1 MGNHGQSY
9 AQLLFNFRF
18 LFYRCRKRGGG
29 DYFFSRSG
37 VFAVRST
44 ATEIDE

>member
-1 MGNHGQSY
+1 MASRMHSY
-9 AQLLFNFRF
+9 F
-18 LFYRCRKRGGG
+18 LIFVFFFIGVERGGG